1 MPLVYSC
8 DTVKSETLERSKTLS
23 VSRSGLDYICIT
35 FTNHSILTLIC
46 IYLLLLRYKSSVIK
60 RALFCLVTKKVE
72 PGLRKPGVRV
82 RALKPV
88 LSCGGLKRRTSG
100 AEQTSRMGAGT
111 ADYFQVFSVS
121 VTYC

>member
-23 VSRSGLDYICIT
+23 VGRSGLHMY
-35 FTNHSILTLIC
+35 HSILTLIC
-46 IYLLLLRYKSSVIK
+46 IYLLLLRYKFSVIK

-72 PGLRKPGVRV
+72 PGLRKVGVRA

-100 AEQTSRMGAGT
+100 ADQ
-111 ADYFQVFSVS
+111 
-121 VTYC
+121 